1 MVEQDETYH
10 PKWWFIMVIYHGDLS
25 WFYVLNYL
33 HSFLPAIL
41 CSEISEMLHPRLL
54 FVDGLRLGLLLL
66 RNGLGDQKIRKKK
79 TWGIPLVGGFNPLE
93 KY

>member
-1 MVEQDETYH
+1 
-10 PKWWFIMVIYHGDLS
+10 MVIYHGDVS
-25 WFYVLNYL
+25 RFYVLNYL

-66 RNGLGDQKIRKKK
+66 RNGLGDKKSGK
-79 TWGIPLVGGFNPLE
+79 KNIMNCWGDSSSWWFQPP
-93 KY
+93 